1 MTARLRHDPPS
12 RPAPRTMRVTSVLI
26 QPEAFGCRFDVIAP
40 RASDCAEFDTIGEAR
55 AHADA
60 IAAAQGLLV
69 EERS

>member
-1 MTARLRHDPPS
+1 
-12 RPAPRTMRVTSVLI
+12 MRVTSVLI